1 MTRVIYNGSIKG
13 FSGKIGNLIFRQLP
27 NGNMVVTQAPPKK
40 TGRQKRHDKLKRSPA
55 QQAHN
60 KRFAKA
66 SAYAKQAAK
75 VHPIYAERVATMP
88 MTTAYNL
95 ALKDWFH
102 PPEIQRVER
111 RKGRILVK
119 ATDNVMVARVQ
130 VSVLDEKG
138 RVLETGEASRGE
150 RDWWR
155 FSPQAQ
161 GTSVVAEAWDLPG
174 HKTKF
179 VA

>member
-1 MTRVIYNGSIKG
+1 MSKVLFNGSIKSLRG
-13 FSGKIGNLIFRQLP
+13 RVGNLIFRQLP
-27 NGNMVVTQAPPKK
+27 DGTTVVTTAPEKK
-40 TGRQKRHDKLKRSPA
+40 NSKQKKR
-55 QQAHN
+55 
-60 KRFAKA
+60 AKA
-66 SAYAKQAAK
+66 RRSQRQNTHNERFQEAVVYWRSKGK
-75 VHPIYAERVATMP
+75 KNPIYKELSAATVMR
-88 MTTAYNL
+88 TAYNF
-95 ALKDWFH
+95 AISDWFN

-111 RKGRILVK
+111 QAGSILVK

-138 RVLETGEASRGE
+138 RVLETGEASRGA

-174 HKTKF
+174 NKTKF